1 MLSLIAN
8 ACIFTLSNCAHFFLS
23 PVPIF
28 GKIFEKFENFGKK
41 FENFFC
47 AELEKRIEHP
57 IQALHK
63 FLAFSRLRPLSATL
77 ANETADAKNRSFG
90 PRRKEPVF
98 PELSKFAEKLRNA
111 LFLLFTRMSRYI
123 L

>member
-1 MLSLIAN
+1 LE
-8 ACIFTLSNCAHFFLS
+8 F
-23 PVPIF
+23 
-28 GKIFEKFENFGKK
+28 FENFGKK
-41 FENFFC
+41 ILPNFFC

-57 IQALHK
+57 IQGLHK

-98 PELSKFAEKLRNA
+98 QSSLNLPKSYVTRFF
-111 LFLLFTRMSRYI
+111 LFLLA
-123 L
+123 

>member
-1 MLSLIAN
+1 VP
-8 ACIFTLSNCAHFFLS
+8 IFSFS

-28 GKIFEKFENFGKK
+28 WKIFEKFENFWKK
-41 FENFFC
+41 IFPNFFC

-57 IQALHK
+57 IQGLHN